1 VDCVSLSPVAVE
13 ELSFVTQRGYVDKPL
28 NRVPS
33 LLVVPRELKVV
44 ALAGHADGKVSDASP
59 GVEPC
64 AESMKGSVI
73 REHGAPAKPTAAR
86 RSWPR
91 WSSTFLDYLIRLSP
105 GMLTKPRC
113 SVAARSDSRSRG

>member
-1 VDCVSLSPVAVE
+1 VE

-59 GVEPC
+59 GVQPC

-73 REHGAPAKPTAAR
+73 REHGAPGEA
-86 RSWPR
+86 
-91 WSSTFLDYLIRLSP
+91 
-105 GMLTKPRC
+105 
-113 SVAARSDSRSRG
+113 DSRTQELAALVEHISRLPDPPEPWDAD